1 MQNEKYISKAYS
13 LVDVIVP
20 EFVVI
25 NITASLLPKTNE
37 IMLPRFGDKAPLS
50 RMEINASSKGVKVP

>member
-1 MQNEKYISKAYS
+1 M
-13 LVDVIVP
+13 P
-20 EFVVI
+20 ESVVI

-50 RMEINASSKGVKVP
+50 RMEINASSKEIKVPYA